1 MKKIFLLGR
10 ATDSYR
16 AVELV
21 KWFLSNGEKYAI
33 SYYDPQYYSPKNR
46 TIFRRISFRL
56 LRELSSLFRFFPL
69 ISADCIVVLAMGY
82 GFPLWYLTLA
92 KLLGI
97 PIITDFYISFFD
109 TLVNDRRTVASVTL
123 QAKRLKRFD
132 KTLIQSSSACIFLNQ
147 AERDLYLEVAEI
159 SNFNNSYIVPL
170 CTPEKGKARL
180 DFFQGKRDIVN
191 LCWWGT
197 FIPLHGLEVILR
209 ACEILKNKQVKFKM
223 HVLGTSEE
231 KAKPYK
237 KLADT
242 LGLGSLVSFHNDL
255 RFADDSLP
263 DWLCR
268 NCDMA
273 FGLFG
278 SSKKAKT
285 VLVNKVVESLS
296 MGIPVI
302 SQPSEGI
309 IEFLEPGSEIE
320 TVAPKPEALAE
331 GIQKLISQKE
341 YALMLAENG
350 FKKYQETFTVSK
362 FTRDFSDIIRKVT
375 GEHD

>member
-16 AVELV
+16 AVELT

-33 SYYDPQYYSPKNR
+33 SYYDPQFYSPKTR
-46 TIFRRISFRL
+46 TILRRIAFRL
-56 LRELSSLFRFFPL
+56 LREVSAFFRVFSL
-69 ISADCIVVLAMGY
+69 ISADCIVVLAMGS
-82 GFPLWYLTLA
+82 GFPLWYLKLA
-92 KLLGI
+92 KLLDI

-109 TLVNDRRTVASVTL
+109 TLVNDRKLVAPCAI
-123 QAKRLKRFD
+123 QGKRLKRFD
-132 KTLIQSSSACIFLNQ
+132 KTLIQNSSACVFLNR
-147 AERDLYLEVAEI
+147 AERDHYFEVAEI
-159 SNFNNSYIVPL
+159 KNFNNSFIVPL

-180 DFFQGKRDIVN
+180 DFFQGKRAVVN

-197 FIPLHGLEVILR
+197 FIPLHGLEVILH
-209 ACEILKNKQVKFKM
+209 ACEILKKKQFTFM
-223 HVLGTSEE
+223 LNILGTSEE

-237 KLADT
+237 ELAELLN
-242 LGLGSLVSFHNDL
+242 LGNTVLFRNDL

-263 DWLCR
+263 NWLCS
-268 NCDMA
+268 NCDIA

-309 IEFLEPGSEIE
+309 VEFLEPGREIE
-320 TVAPKPEALAE
+320 TVTAKPENLAE

-341 YALMLAENG
+341 YTLMLAENG
-350 FKKYQETFTVSK
+350 LRKYQETFTVSK
-362 FTRDFSDIIRKVT
+362 FTNDFSAIIRKVT